1 MKKVLLFLILIFI
14 IDYSFAQRFG
24 TRDFQNRDFSHQS
37 DQFIYSIW
45 INPVQFEENFILN
58 YQIRYDY
65 LLFEKTLADTFQ
77 ARLKVV
83 LELSSDE
90 LLSPVRQIQEIV
102 INCSE
107 FKQTISKDLFY
118 KSSFALKLEPK
129 IYKAILTLIDQ
140 VRNKEYS
147 LKPFEVN
154 LKDPENFIPIF
165 IKVNKISQLLNT
177 DLQNSFYNFLPFGP
191 EKYALILP
199 YSDGF
204 ENIKISGNDVLYE
217 LTRLQN
223 SGVKYS
229 IFLLDTLDLIEG
241 EYTLVS
247 PANKKIS
254 KNFGVKWLN
263 KPDYLKNLENAI
275 KITKYIFDED
285 TVNVLLRIH
294 SDKRIREFFR
304 LWKKFD
310 PTPETPFNE
319 LMSEFY
325 RRADIASTKFQS
337 VSQPDG
343 ALTDRGRIF
352 IIYGPPYNIQRSFKD
367 DGRAIEVWTYNTNPE
382 LQFTFFDENK
392 NGNYTLQQ

>member
-1 MKKVLLFLILIFI
+1 MKKIVLLLILIPGI
-14 IDYSFAQRFG
+14 NHSFAQRLG
-24 TRDFQNRDFSHQS
+24 SQVFQHRDFSQQS
-37 DQFIYSIW
+37 DQFIYSLW
-45 INPVQFEENFILN
+45 IKPVQYDENFILN

-65 LLFEKTLADTFQ
+65 LLFERTLTDTFQ
-77 ARLKVV
+77 ARLRVV
-83 LELSSDE
+83 LELSSNE
-90 LLSPVRQIQEIV
+90 LLSPVRQIDEIV

-107 FKQTISKDLFY
+107 FEQTNSKDLFY
-118 KSSFALKLEPK
+118 KSSFAFKLEPK
-129 IYKAILTLIDQ
+129 IYKATLTLIDQ

-154 LKDPENFIPIF
+154 LKEPENFVPIF
-165 IKVNKISQLLNT
+165 IKANQISELLNT
-177 DLQNSFYNFLPFGP
+177 YLKNFFYNFLPFSP

-199 YSDGF
+199 ESDVF
-204 ENIKISGNDVLYE
+204 EKIKITSDVISYE

-229 IFLLDTLDLIEG
+229 IFFLDTLDLIEG
-241 EYTLVS
+241 NYTLTS
-247 PANKKIS
+247 LTNNKIS
-254 KNFGVKWLN
+254 KNFEVKWLN
-263 KPDYLKNLENAI
+263 KPDYLKNLDNAI
-275 KITKYIFDED
+275 NIAKYIFDED
-285 TVNVLLRIH
+285 TVDIILRIH
-294 SDKRIREFFR
+294 SDKRGREFFR

-325 RRADIASTKFQS
+325 RRADIASMQFQS

-343 ALTDRGRIF
+343 ALTDRGRIYL
-352 IIYGPPYNIQRSFKD
+352 IYGPPYNIQRSFKN

-392 NGNYTLQQ
+392 NGNYILQK